1 VLFGS
6 DRRDMTC
13 GGVSRCTSRT
23 ITAVSERDRNPS
35 DRGRSDGERR
45 KPSDGSRS
53 KSNYSSD
60 KRAGRGSRTERSE
73 NGRQGGRPA
82 GRNSS
87 RESGNPTKGP
97 GVERPERFF
106 GNDARGSKWG
116 GVARRGAHN
125 ASIDPGG
132 PRSKAEE
139 NEAVAPPERTDERW
153 ERVRPG
159 KEPPKRSKNR
169 KRTVDLPQIS
179 ESHMRGMSDE
189 QRKRTRRRLGDA
201 AEDFLAER
209 FGDVEKVLAPLS
221 KQYPQIPEVQEL
233 YGLTLYRL
241 GKWSAAITALEMFG
255 ILTGD
260 IDQLPV
266 LADCHRALGR
276 HGETRSIW
284 EELRA
289 AGPDAPT
296 MTEGRI
302 VMSGSMADQGDLQGA
317 IRLLEQGPVR
327 SKSPKEHHLR
337 LWYALAD
344 LYERAGER
352 QRARRGFD
360 RIESTEPGYADVYAR
375 IRSLG

>member
-1 VLFGS
+1 
-6 DRRDMTC
+6 M
-13 GGVSRCTSRT
+13 
-23 ITAVSERDRNPS
+23 SERDRNAGN
-35 DRGRSDGERR
+35 RGRPEGDRR

-53 KSNYSSD
+53 KANYSSN
-60 KRAGRGSRTERSE
+60 KPGGRDSRTERSE
-73 NGRQGGRPA
+73 DGRQGRRPTGR
-82 GRNSS
+82 GSS
-87 RESGNPTKGP
+87 RGPSNPMKAP
-97 GVERPERFF
+97 GVEKPERFF
-106 GNDARGSKWG
+106 GDDARGSKWG

-132 PRSKAEE
+132 PRSKVEE
-139 NEAVAPPERTDERW
+139 EEAVAPPERTDERW
-153 ERVRPG
+153 ERVVPG
-159 KEPPKRSKNR
+159 KQPPKRTKNR
-169 KRTVDLPQIS
+169 KRTVDLPHIS
-179 ESHMRGMSDE
+179 DSHMRGMSEE

-209 FGDVEKVLAPLS
+209 FGDVEKVLAPLA
-221 KQYPQIPEVQEL
+221 KQHPQIPEVQEL

-241 GKWSAAITALEMFG
+241 GKWRPAITALEMFG

-260 IDQLPV
+260 VDQLPV

-284 EELRA
+284 DELRA

-360 RIESTEPGYADVYAR
+360 RIEATEPGYGDVSAR